1 VNRALRPTVIAFG
14 GNALV
19 RREDHATQRLQIE
32 RSDRLA
38 REILPMLQEGRPLA
52 LVHGNG
58 PQVGDELIRVEEA
71 VTKVPP
77 LSLDMCVAATVG
89 TIGALL
95 ERALRNAATGAG
107 LDLDVATLVTLVR
120 VQERD
125 PGLVV
130 PTKPVGPHF
139 NRYRA
144 EYLRETLGWS
154 MVEAAP
160 GAWRKIVAS
169 PRPAEVLNASLV
181 AEAIR
186 PGRVII
192 VAGGGGIPV
201 TRCEDGRL
209 VGVEAVVDKDY
220 VAEMVARRVDADRLL
235 VLTDVDQ
242 VCLDFGSP
250 TQRPLALLNLAE
262 AEAHLRTGQF
272 PPGSMGPKIEAA
284 VQFVRATGGEVLIT
298 SPESLAVALAGK
310 TGTRV
315 VP

>member
-1 VNRALRPTVIAFG
+1 MNRALRPTVIAFG

-38 REILPMLQEGRPLA
+38 REILPMLREGRPLA

-58 PQVGDELIRVEEA
+58 PQVGDELIR
-71 VTKVPP
+71 
-77 LSLDMCVAATVG
+77 
-89 TIGALL
+89 
-95 ERALRNAATGAG
+95 R
-107 LDLDVATLVTLVR
+107 
-120 VQERD
+120 
-125 PGLVV
+125 
-130 PTKPVGPHF
+130 
-139 NRYRA
+139 
-144 EYLRETLGWS
+144 
-154 MVEAAP
+154 
-160 GAWRKIVAS
+160 
-169 PRPAEVLNASLV
+169 
-181 AEAIR
+181 
-186 PGRVII
+186 
-192 VAGGGGIPV
+192 
-201 TRCEDGRL
+201 EDGRL

-250 TQRPLALLNLAE
+250 TQRPLARLNLAE

-284 VQFVRATGGEVLIT
+284 VQFVQATGGEVLIT
-298 SPESLAVALAGK
+298 SPESLAAALAGK

>member
-1 VNRALRPTVIAFG
+1 VIRALRPTVIAFG

-32 RSDRLA
+32 RADRLA
-38 REILPMLQEGRPLA
+38 EEILPMIREGRPLA

-95 ERALRNAATGAG
+95 ERSLRNAAGGAG
-107 LDLDVATLVTLVR
+107 LPIDVVTLVTLVR
-120 VQERD
+120 VQGDD
-125 PGLVV
+125 PGLRV

-144 EYLRETLGWS
+144 EYLRETLGWR

-160 GAWRKIVAS
+160 GAWRKVVAS
-169 PRPAEVLNASLV
+169 PRPAEILNISL
-181 AEAIR
+181 AEEALR

-192 VAGGGGIPV
+192 LGGGGGVPV
-201 TRCEDGRL
+201 VANERGRL
-209 VGVEAVVDKDY
+209 AGVEAVVDKDY
-220 VAEMVARRVDADRLL
+220 VAEMVARLVNADRLL
-235 VLTDVDQ
+235 VLTDVER
-242 VCLDFGSP
+242 VCLDFGAP
-250 TQRPLALLNLAE
+250 TERPLAHLTLAE
-262 AEAHLRTGQF
+262 AESHLRTGQF

-284 VQFVRATGGEVLIT
+284 IQFVRETRGEVLIT
-298 SPESLAVALAGK
+298 SPESLAPAMAGE
-310 TGTRV
+310 TGTRI